1 MKKVIKLSIDDKTLE
16 AEEGMTLL
24 EAARQAGVPI
34 PTLCYDQRLSP
45 YGACRICMV
54 ESKEDHRLL
63 AACSTPVEEGMDI
76 LTSSPAVK
84 KARRKQLSLI
94 LLNHTMVCPSCE
106 KGGSVI
112 SRIWSMNM
120 EWMTVPIP
128 GTKRAILL
136 MPFLPSLSGI
146 PTSVF
151 SAGSVCGFAVNISR
165 WEC

>member
-54 ESKEDHRLL
+54 ESKQDKRLL

-76 LTSSPAVK
+76 LTSSAAVR
-84 KARRKQLSLI
+84 KARRKQLTLI

-106 KGGSVI
+106 KGGQCDLQDLVYEYGVDDLSLIHI
-112 SRIWSMNM
+112 S
-120 EWMTVPIP
+120 E
-128 GTKRAILL
+128 
-136 MPFLPSLSGI
+136 
-146 PTSVF
+146 PT
-151 SAGSVCGFAVNISR
+151 R
-165 WEC
+165 PTT